1 MEVYRKK
8 KVAFVLDGAMVG
20 GIETAL
26 IQMLRK
32 IDTDKYDISLFTNV
46 QGNPCIGRIPA
57 CIKVVDLDEF
67 DLRSNFISSLRKGK
81 LSRAAKLLK
90 CYLKIRLSKSD
101 LDKVR
106 YSQELF
112 TLSEEMFDCAVAY
125 KPSWTS
131 VLWVLD
137 HMKAHKKA
145 AWVHG
150 PIWGC
155 KDQHWIE
162 RVDYLFCVSEDSKE
176 YIERVCP
183 EVIGRTEVFYN
194 LLDSEEIITKAGNGL
209 NLGDE
214 ISLVTVGRLTNQKG
228 QDMIP
233 YTMRYLLDTGYQA
246 KWYVVGDGDLRGKI
260 EQLCRELGVEE
271 NVILTGTQSNPYPY
285 IKGCDIYVQTSNFEG
300 WGLTVQEAKI
310 LNKPIITTD
319 IPVMREQ
326 IEHLKNGY
334 ITEGVS
340 PEALFEGIKTLL
352 DNPILCERFVEE
364 LKKESHDNTKEIEKL
379 YTFIES

>member
-1 MEVYRKK
+1 MEAYRKR

-46 QGNPCIGRIPA
+46 QGNPCIGRIPE

-67 DLRSNFISSLRKGK
+67 DLRSNFYCSLRKGK

-90 CYLKIRLSKSD
+90 YYLKIRLSKSD

-106 YSQELF
+106 YSQEQF

-137 HMKAHKKA
+137 HIKAHKSA
-145 AWVHG
+145 VWVHG

-162 RVDYLFCVSEDSKE
+162 GVDYFFCVSKDSKD
-176 YIERVCP
+176 YIERIYP
-183 EVIGRTEVFYN
+183 NVIGRTEVFYN
-194 LLDSEEIITKAGNGL
+194 LIDSEEILIKAGNGW
-209 NLGDE
+209 NFGE
-214 ISLVTVGRLTNQKG
+214 ETVLVTVGRLTNQKG

-233 YTMRYLLDTGYQA
+233 YTMRYLLDAGYQA
-246 KWYVVGDGDLRGKI
+246 KWYVIGDGDLREKI
-260 EQLCRELGVEE
+260 EQLCKKLGVVD
-271 NVILTGTQSNPYPY
+271 NVILTGTQSNPYPF

-326 IEHLKNGY
+326 IEHMKNGY
-334 ITEGVS
+334 ITEGIS
-340 PEALFEGIKTLL
+340 PEALFEGIKTLI
-352 DNPILCERFVEE
+352 DNPILCEQFVEE
-364 LKKESHDNTKEIEKL
+364 LKKESHDNTQEIEKL
-379 YTFIES
+379 YAFIES